1 MHRIVCITVVLAG
14 SSLLGGCAS
23 TYGNLVSGSNLG
35 AQEYQP
41 AVLPQGGMEGRYAEI
56 LGVCR
61 QVAVN
66 RQITAAQEAQL
77 RTITG
82 VTEGTVSGAVAGLQ
96 IGTTLKSAG
105 FGISANRTVG
115 IGLLS
120 GLATSAASAFSSGTQ
135 RDASETKRV
144 LLECLRRADPSER
157 YYRVIE

>member
-1 MHRIVCITVVLAG
+1 MSRLMWTSAMLACAAAA
-14 SSLLGGCAS
+14 SGCAS

-41 AVLPQGGMEGRYAEI
+41 AVLPQSGMEGRYQEI

-66 RQITAAQEAQL
+66 RQVTAAQEAQL

-82 VTEGTVSGAVAGLQ
+82 VTEGSVSGAVAGLQ
-96 IGTTLKSAG
+96 FGTTLKSAG
-105 FGISANRTVG
+105 LSISANRTVG

-120 GLATSAASAFSSGTQ
+120 GLATSAASAFSSGVN

-144 LLECLRRADPSER
+144 LLDCLRRADPAER
-157 YYRVIE
+157 FYRVIE